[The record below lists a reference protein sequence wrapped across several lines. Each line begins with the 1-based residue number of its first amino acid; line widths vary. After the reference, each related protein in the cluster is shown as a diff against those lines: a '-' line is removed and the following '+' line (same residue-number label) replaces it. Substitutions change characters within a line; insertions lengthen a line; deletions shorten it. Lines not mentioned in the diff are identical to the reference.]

1 MAEELSYVIINPYT
15 VSKSRTGGIIAR
27 LLTRTA
33 LDLVSAQMFAP
44 SAQLVEEYNKHVVT
58 DKDPQDRFI
67 QELIRDYIKEN
78 FSPDPVTG
86 QRKRLMMLL
95 FRGDDAVRKVRES
108 VGNIK
113 KNSPRGETIR
123 ETYGDFI
130 LNRDGTVRYFEPAVL
145 ASPNVDEAR
154 TKLKIWAKYSE
165 GDGGLLDSKLITLPT
180 GTDPQHERT
189 LVIIKPDNFRYP
201 SGRPGN
207 IIDIFS
213 RTGLAITS
221 IKLHRMSVAEAE
233 EFYGPV
239 RQVLRDKL
247 GGSIADRASELLE
260 TAMDLKIDKDTR
272 ANLAKLLGPLAG
284 DQQFNNIVKFMTGRC
299 PSECPP
305 EERTMLGLEKCIVLT
320 YEGVDA
326 VRKIREVL
334 GPTDPSK
341 APPGSIRREFGQTIM
356 VNAAHASDSAEN
368 AQREQGI
375 VKVRQ
380 NNFKSVVESFYGD

>member
-15 VSKSRTGGIIAR
+15 VSKSRTGGVIAR

-44 SAQLVEEYNKHVVT
+44 SAALVEEYNKHVIT

-67 QELIRDYIKEN
+67 QELIHDYIREN

-95 FRGDDAVRKVRES
+95 FRGDDAVRKVREA

-113 KNSPRGETIR
+113 KASTKGETIR

-145 ASPNVDEAR
+145 AAPDIEEAR
-154 TKLKIWAKYSE
+154 TKLKIWAQYSE
-165 GDGGLLDSKLITLPT
+165 TDGGLLENILPT
-180 GTDPQHERT
+180 TSDPNHQRT
-189 LVIIKPDNFRYP
+189 LVIIKPDNFRFP

-213 RTGLAITS
+213 RTGLSITS
-221 IKLHRMSVAEAE
+221 IKVHRMSVAEGE

-239 RQVLRDKL
+239 RPVLREKL
-247 GGSIADRASELLE
+247 GEQIGVRASELLE
-260 TAMDLKIDKDTR
+260 SSLGLKIDKKTVE
-272 ANLAKLLGPLAG
+272 AIGKLLGPAAG
-284 DQQFNNIVKFMTGRC
+284 DQQFDNIVKFMTGR
-299 PSECPP
+299 SWAECPK
-305 EERTMLGLEKCIVLT
+305 EERTMLGLEKCIILT
-320 YEGVDA
+320 YEGLDA
-326 VRKIREVL
+326 VRKIRHVL

-368 AQREQGI
+368 AQREMGI
-375 VKVRQ
+375 IKIKQ
-380 NNFKSVVESFYGD
+380 NNFKSVVESFYGN